1 MSKSVQ
7 IKCDADIVQLAIK
20 DIVSGSNIPPLPTHN
35 KPPTGLNAANQYGY
49 ALLKSALFE
58 MDAWEVGFAGS
69 MVRVNALSDKQRSRL
84 KTLVKN
90 YLGIDVDYQETLDAS
105 AYAAADTA
113 LKAAANSNVK
123 KKPSARR
130 RAA

>member
-69 MVRVNALSDKQRSRL
+69 MVRVNALSDKQRNRL

-105 AYAAADTA
+105 AYAAADAT
-113 LKAAANSNVK
+113 LKAANSNTK
-123 KKPSARR
+123 KKPSTRKK
-130 RAA
+130 AA